1 MSERS
6 AILLFDGTCGLCAK
20 SVQFVLARERRRRTL
35 RFAALQ
41 STLGRDV
48 QQRHPEIANVDSIIW
63 FEPATD
69 ALPESVYVRSDASLR
84 TLGYLGGVWS
94 MVAAAGRLVPPFV
107 RDRVYDL
114 IAKHR
119 HSLVRADASC
129 LLPTPEQR
137 ARFIGRIFAD
147 EESTEGNGR

>member
-6 AILLFDGTCGLCAK
+6 AILLFDGTCGFCAK
-20 SVQFVLARERRRRTL
+20 SVQFVLTRERRRHSL

-41 STLGRDV
+41 SALGQHV
-48 QQRHPEIANVDSIIW
+48 QQRHPELANVDSVIW

-69 ALPESVYVRSDASLR
+69 GLPESVHVRSDAALR
-84 TLGYLGGVWS
+84 TLRYLGGVWS
-94 MVAAAGRLVPPFV
+94 ALGVAGGLVPGFV

-114 IAKHR
+114 IARHR
-119 HSLVRADASC
+119 HRLVRADASC

-137 ARFIGRIFAD
+137 ARFVDGVFG
-147 EESTEGNGR
+147 THG

>member
-6 AILLFDGTCGLCAK
+6 AILLFDGTCGFCAK
-20 SVQFVLARERRRRTL
+20 SVQFVLSRERRRRTL

-48 QQRHPEIANVDSIIW
+48 QQRHPELANVDSVIW
-63 FEPATD
+63 FEPAAD
-69 ALPESVYVRSDASLR
+69 DQPESVHVRSDASLR
-84 TLGYLGGVWS
+84 ALRYLGGPWS
-94 MVAAAGRLVPPFV
+94 SLAVAGRLVPPFV
-107 RDRVYDL
+107 RDAVYDL

-119 HSLVRADASC
+119 HRLVRPDASC

-137 ARFIGRIFAD
+137 ARFIGGLFAD
-147 EESTEGNGR
+147 EESTRGNGH